1 MNITS
6 AVSSYYITEAEGRLL
21 NEINHKHSES
31 HFGREM
37 FTVKDLVVRLSDVS
51 KFWTFLDVCYKKLLM
66 GNNGQGQSE
75 KCGFIR
81 INKESVVPYTVRDG
95 QKFVPL
101 FYFEGETEN
110 LKLKADNL
118 SGWDLSYLKFCCKV
132 QGIRNELFASDKVAV
147 ISLTDIKSYFPPGT
161 QFEDYWP
168 NKVVDTQLLVQK
180 SNANSSVHW
189 TRQPTAPPPKPTS
202 STQSKAAPT
211 RKQATAVSYGNA
223 AMSQVNMQQRLPGQM
238 GSTNTP
244 VVSNVWSNLTSVS
257 GLNLTP
263 GQQEHQ
269 AQSQRAYPTTRSQV
283 QNIMQRQPYNVNFPP
298 VAAAAAAMSAM
309 TGLSSSSN
317 QVPPPLIRGAQQ
329 APTSHHMS
337 SCVTGPP
344 SLRSSNS
351 LTINPV
357 ATPSHLLPPPPPYSA
372 SSNHLHEYLLA
383 NVSLASSPKNNH
395 YASGGSNKTTYSTSN
410 YNNNNSDY
418 LLNNNI
424 LNAIYSKT
432 AVTSIANHP
441 VGSPARASPNQS
453 HSVSSSGQPKQPPPP
468 LIPMPNTSASD
479 AFSAIRDTLQQLRS
493 LKSLTTTFLPQNIP
507 IPDPYGSPSP
517 SSHAAGTTSPFSL
530 HPLSMVP
537 AAQSPVDIK
546 PQPPTFSPSLA
557 NRQTKSVTMSAT
569 DVIDLSSPPRSA
581 ASLLH
586 HQQQQQQQHHHQQHH
601 QQQQQLQQQQQI
613 LQQQRGQQILT
624 NGRCNTNAQNLMH
637 GAPSAASAAAQVAAM
652 QQHQRQ
658 SSVDASRLS
667 AIPEM
672 VSHNGNVP
680 YKMQK
685 AQIDGCT
692 VPCINMKAY
701 TYTDLLMTLADLKDI
716 FFPHM
721 TLENCRK
728 VLDVLNESI
737 EGVPGVWASWHGEYG
752 PGTGA
757 GYHQF
762 HATAQVHGTE
772 SDTGAACTQAGE
784 DQLGNG
790 VGDANGS
797 SSSGSSGVT
806 GAGSNRTAS
815 EGGESTWRNILS
827 DFSTQYPSVRT
838 SLALETAEKAH
849 NLAQL
854 AQFPSPPVPPSN
866 YHHHH
871 HHHDGGK
878 KLYSACRYQN
888 DKLDYYS
895 PSALAVAAGYNAM
908 SYGNTE
914 TVATSVNRNS
924 SYIPPPSP
932 FSTLNEHHHQQ
943 MQQHQQSAIYAAA
956 VAAAAS
962 HFPTGASSGAS
973 GGGAAGSAN
982 AAGSN
987 SYHLQVPNVA
997 GSVHDTGAA
1006 RSCALPSPTIYP
1018 PTPPPSA
1025 PWVHPWF
1032 VEIQK

>member
-1 MNITS
+1 MSATTTTTQMSMPSTSSVAGGPPDTNRQLFSVKQERHDEAEILELAAKMMESHKAQMTKAAQQQAMQQQMRSVNVINSTGQTNILNYFPRKTSQQGSSSLQAAGTS
-6 AVSSYYITEAEGRLL
+6 ASIVPTTTPAAASAVTATNGGTYNGKQPNGETTSSSASPDGSTEKKPCDEESQKGHFGWHTFNKSIYIPYILRSGEKYCAVRIVESKLLNKYLNYLHHDIYSCTCVRSYYITEAEGRLL

-263 GQQEHQ
+263 GQQEHVLRMAQVAQQ

-410 YNNNNSDY
+410 YNNNNTDY

-728 VLDVLNESI
+728 VLDVLNVELYKGNRSQLK
-737 EGVPGVWASWHGEYG
+737 VFQEYG
-752 PGTGA
+752 
-757 GYHQF
+757 H
-762 HATAQVHGTE
+762 HGME
-772 SDTGAACTQAGE
+772 NMALVLVQDIINFMPQLKYMVRSQTQE
-784 DQLGNG
+784 Q
-790 VGDANGS
+790 
-797 SSSGSSGVT
+797 
-806 GAGSNRTAS
+806 
-815 EGGESTWRNILS
+815 
-827 DFSTQYPSVRT
+827 P
-838 SLALETAEKAH
+838 AH
-849 NLAQL
+849 
-854 AQFPSPPVPPSN
+854 
-866 YHHHH
+866 
-871 HHHDGGK
+871 K
-878 KLYSACRYQN
+878 R
-888 DKLDYYS
+888 
-895 PSALAVAAGYNAM
+895 
-908 SYGNTE
+908 
-914 TVATSVNRNS
+914 
-924 SYIPPPSP
+924 
-932 FSTLNEHHHQQ
+932 
-943 MQQHQQSAIYAAA
+943 
-956 VAAAAS
+956 
-962 HFPTGASSGAS
+962 
-973 GGGAAGSAN
+973 
-982 AAGSN
+982 
-987 SYHLQVPNVA
+987 
-997 GSVHDTGAA
+997 A
-1006 RSCALPSPTIYP
+1006 RIS
-1018 PTPPPSA
+1018 
-1025 PWVHPWF
+1025 
-1032 VEIQK
+1032 

>member
-1 MNITS
+1 MSAATTTTTQMSMPSTSSVAGGPPDTNRQLFSVKQERHDEAEILELAAKMMESHKAQMTKAAQQQAMQQQMRSVNVINSTGQTNILNYFPRKTSQQGSSSLQAAGTS
-6 AVSSYYITEAEGRLL
+6 ASIVPTTTPAAASAVTATNGGTYNGKQPNGETTSSSASPDGSTEKKPCDEESQKGHFGWHTFNKSIYIPYILRSGEKYCAVRIVESKLLNKYLNYLHHDIYSCTCVRSYYITEAEGRLL

-263 GQQEHQ
+263 GQQEHVLRMAQVAQ

-410 YNNNNSDY
+410 YNNNNTDY

-728 VLDVLNESI
+728 VLDVLNVELYKGNRSQLK
-737 EGVPGVWASWHGEYG
+737 VFQEYG
-752 PGTGA
+752 
-757 GYHQF
+757 H
-762 HATAQVHGTE
+762 HGME
-772 SDTGAACTQAGE
+772 NMALVLVQDIINFMPQLKYMVRSQTQE
-784 DQLGNG
+784 Q
-790 VGDANGS
+790 
-797 SSSGSSGVT
+797 
-806 GAGSNRTAS
+806 
-815 EGGESTWRNILS
+815 
-827 DFSTQYPSVRT
+827 P
-838 SLALETAEKAH
+838 AH
-849 NLAQL
+849 
-854 AQFPSPPVPPSN
+854 
-866 YHHHH
+866 
-871 HHHDGGK
+871 K
-878 KLYSACRYQN
+878 R
-888 DKLDYYS
+888 
-895 PSALAVAAGYNAM
+895 
-908 SYGNTE
+908 
-914 TVATSVNRNS
+914 
-924 SYIPPPSP
+924 
-932 FSTLNEHHHQQ
+932 
-943 MQQHQQSAIYAAA
+943 
-956 VAAAAS
+956 
-962 HFPTGASSGAS
+962 
-973 GGGAAGSAN
+973 
-982 AAGSN
+982 
-987 SYHLQVPNVA
+987 
-997 GSVHDTGAA
+997 A
-1006 RSCALPSPTIYP
+1006 RIS
-1018 PTPPPSA
+1018 
-1025 PWVHPWF
+1025 
-1032 VEIQK
+1032 

>member
-1 MNITS
+1 MSAATTTTTQMSMPSTSSVAGGPPDTNRQLFSVKQERHDEAEILELAAKMMESHKAQMTKAAQQQAMQQQMRSVNVINSTAGTS
-6 AVSSYYITEAEGRLL
+6 ASIVPTTTPAAASAVTATNGGTYNGKQPNGETTSSSASPDGSTEKKPCDEESQKGHFGWHTFNKSIYIPYILRSGEKYCAVRIVESKLLNKYLNYLHHDIYSCTCVRSYYITEAEGRLL

-263 GQQEHQ
+263 GQQEHVLRMAQVAQQ

-329 APTSHHMS
+329 APTSHHM
-337 SCVTGPP
+337 
-344 SLRSSNS
+344 
-351 LTINPV
+351 
-357 ATPSHLLPPPPPYSA
+357 
-372 SSNHLHEYLLA
+372 
-383 NVSLASSPKNNH
+383 
-395 YASGGSNKTTYSTSN
+395 
-410 YNNNNSDY
+410 
-418 LLNNNI
+418 
-424 LNAIYSKT
+424 
-432 AVTSIANHP
+432 
-441 VGSPARASPNQS
+441 
-453 HSVSSSGQPKQPPPP
+453 
-468 LIPMPNTSASD
+468 
-479 AFSAIRDTLQQLRS
+479 
-493 LKSLTTTFLPQNIP
+493 
-507 IPDPYGSPSP
+507 
-517 SSHAAGTTSPFSL
+517 
-530 HPLSMVP
+530 
-537 AAQSPVDIK
+537 
-546 PQPPTFSPSLA
+546 
-557 NRQTKSVTMSAT
+557 
-569 DVIDLSSPPRSA
+569 SA

-728 VLDVLNESI
+728 VLDVLNVELYKGNRSQLK
-737 EGVPGVWASWHGEYG
+737 VFQEYG
-752 PGTGA
+752 
-757 GYHQF
+757 H
-762 HATAQVHGTE
+762 HGME
-772 SDTGAACTQAGE
+772 NMALVLVQDIINFMPQLKYMVRSQTQE
-784 DQLGNG
+784 Q
-790 VGDANGS
+790 
-797 SSSGSSGVT
+797 
-806 GAGSNRTAS
+806 
-815 EGGESTWRNILS
+815 
-827 DFSTQYPSVRT
+827 P
-838 SLALETAEKAH
+838 AH
-849 NLAQL
+849 
-854 AQFPSPPVPPSN
+854 
-866 YHHHH
+866 
-871 HHHDGGK
+871 K
-878 KLYSACRYQN
+878 R
-888 DKLDYYS
+888 
-895 PSALAVAAGYNAM
+895 
-908 SYGNTE
+908 
-914 TVATSVNRNS
+914 
-924 SYIPPPSP
+924 
-932 FSTLNEHHHQQ
+932 
-943 MQQHQQSAIYAAA
+943 
-956 VAAAAS
+956 
-962 HFPTGASSGAS
+962 
-973 GGGAAGSAN
+973 
-982 AAGSN
+982 
-987 SYHLQVPNVA
+987 
-997 GSVHDTGAA
+997 A
-1006 RSCALPSPTIYP
+1006 RIS
-1018 PTPPPSA
+1018 
-1025 PWVHPWF
+1025 
-1032 VEIQK
+1032 

>member
-1 MNITS
+1 MSMPSTSSVAGGPPDTNRQLFSVKQERHDEAEILELAAKMMESHKAQMTKAAQQQAMQQQMRSVNVINSTGQTNILSYFQRKSSQQGSSSLHAAGTS
-6 AVSSYYITEAEGRLL
+6 SASIVPASTPATAAVATTNGGSYANGKQANGDSTASASPDGEKKACDEESQKGHFGWHTFNKSIYIPYILRSGEKYCAVRIVESKLLNKYLNYLHHDIYSCTCVRSYYITEAEGRLL

-31 HFGREM
+31 HYGRDM

-66 GNNGQGQSE
+66 GNNNQGQSE

-168 NKVVDTQLLVQK
+168 SKVVDTQLLVQK

-189 TRQPTAPPPKPTS
+189 TRQPSAPPPKS
-202 STQSKAAPT
+202 AATAQAKSAPA
-211 RKQATAVSYGNA
+211 RKQAASAVSYGNA
-223 AMSQVNMQQRLPGQM
+223 AAMQQQVNMQQRLPGQM
-238 GSTNTP
+238 GNTNNP
-244 VVSNVWSNLTSVS
+244 VVSNVWPNLAGVS

-263 GQQEHQ
+263 GQEQMLRMAQ
-269 AQSQRAYPTTRSQV
+269 AAQQVQSQRGYPTTRSQV

-298 VAAAAAAMSAM
+298 VATAMSAM
-309 TGLSSSSN
+309 TGLTSTAN

-357 ATPSHLLPPPPPYSA
+357 ATPSHLLPPPPPYNA

-383 NVSLASSPKNNH
+383 NVSLASSPKSSP
-395 YASGGSNKTTYSTSN
+395 YGSGGGGGAGVKPSYSAAAAF
-410 YNNNNSDY
+410 NNNNSDF
-418 LLNNNI
+418 LLDNNI
-424 LNAIYSKT
+424 LSAIYSKT
-432 AVTSIANHP
+432 PITSTANLP

-453 HSVSSSGQPKQPPPP
+453 SAMATAMVNNGQTKHPPPP
-468 LIPMPNTSASD
+468 LIPMPGTNSAD
-479 AFSAIRDTLQQLRS
+479 AFSSIRDTLQQLRN

-517 SSHAAGTTSPFSL
+517 SHVAGATSPFSH
-530 HPLSMVP
+530 HPLSMAP
-537 AAQSPVDIK
+537 AANPISNPAA
-546 PQPPTFSPSLA
+546 SLA

-586 HQQQQQQQHHHQQHH
+586 HQQQQH
-601 QQQQQLQQQQQI
+601 QQQQLHQQQQRS
-613 LQQQRGQQILT
+613 QQMLT
-624 NGRCNTNAQNLMH
+624 NGRCS
-637 GAPSAASAAAQVAAM
+637 SAASAQSMMHGGVPSATSAAAAAQVAAM

-672 VSHNGNVP
+672 ASHNGNVP
-680 YKMQK
+680 YRMQK

-701 TYTDLLMTLADLKDI
+701 SHSDLLMTLADLKDI

-728 VLDVLNESI
+728 VLDVLNVELYKGNRSQLK
-737 EGVPGVWASWHGEYG
+737 VFQEYG
-752 PGTGA
+752 
-757 GYHQF
+757 H
-762 HATAQVHGTE
+762 HGME
-772 SDTGAACTQAGE
+772 NMALVLVRDIVNFMP
-784 DQLGNG
+784 QLK
-790 VGDANGS
+790 
-797 SSSGSSGVT
+797 
-806 GAGSNRTAS
+806 
-815 EGGESTWRNILS
+815 
-827 DFSTQYPSVRT
+827 YMVR
-838 SLALETAEKAH
+838 SQPQEQPAH
-849 NLAQL
+849 
-854 AQFPSPPVPPSN
+854 
-866 YHHHH
+866 
-871 HHHDGGK
+871 K
-878 KLYSACRYQN
+878 R
-888 DKLDYYS
+888 
-895 PSALAVAAGYNAM
+895 
-908 SYGNTE
+908 
-914 TVATSVNRNS
+914 
-924 SYIPPPSP
+924 
-932 FSTLNEHHHQQ
+932 
-943 MQQHQQSAIYAAA
+943 
-956 VAAAAS
+956 
-962 HFPTGASSGAS
+962 
-973 GGGAAGSAN
+973 
-982 AAGSN
+982 
-987 SYHLQVPNVA
+987 
-997 GSVHDTGAA
+997 A
-1006 RSCALPSPTIYP
+1006 RIS
-1018 PTPPPSA
+1018 
-1025 PWVHPWF
+1025 
-1032 VEIQK
+1032 

>member
-1 MNITS
+1 MSMPSTSSVAGGTPDTNRQLFSVKQERHDEAEILELAAKMMESHKAQMTKAAQQQQMQQQMRSVNVINSTGQTNILNYFPRKTS
-6 AVSSYYITEAEGRLL
+6 QQGSASLHAAGASTSIVPAAAAAATNGGTYNGKQQPNGESSSSASPDGEKKPCDEESQRGHFGWHTFNKNIYIPYILRSGEKYCAVRIVESKLLNKYLNYLHHDIYSCTCVRSYYITEAEGRLL

-180 SNANSSVHW
+180 SSTNSSVHW
-189 TRQPTAPPPKPTS
+189 TRQPSAPPPKPSS
-202 STQSKAAPT
+202 STQPKAAPV
-211 RKQATAVSYGNA
+211 RKQATPASYGNTNVP
-223 AMSQVNMQQRLPGQM
+223 QVNMQQRLPGQM
-238 GSTNTP
+238 GNTNTP
-244 VVSNVWSNLTSVS
+244 VVSNVWSNLSNVP

-263 GQQEHQ
+263 GQQEHVLRMAQVAQ
-269 AQSQRAYPTTRSQV
+269 AQSQRGYPTTRSQV

-298 VAAAAAAMSAM
+298 GSAAAAALSAM
-309 TGLSSSSN
+309 TGLTSSSN

-357 ATPSHLLPPPPPYSA
+357 ANPSHLLPPPPSYNA

-383 NVSLASSPKNNH
+383 NVSLASSSPKNNH
-395 YASGGSNKTTYSTSN
+395 YGGTNKATYSAAN

-418 LLNNNI
+418 HLNNNI
-424 LNAIYSKT
+424 LNAMYSE
-432 AVTSIANHP
+432 AAITSITNQKI
-441 VGSPARASPNQS
+441 GSPARASPNQS
-453 HSVSSSGQPKQPPPP
+453 HNISSSGAPKQPPPP
-468 LIPMPNTSASD
+468 LIPMPSTSGGD
-479 AFSAIRDTLQQLRS
+479 AYSVIRDTLQQLRS

-507 IPDPYGSPSP
+507 DPYGSPSP
-517 SSHAAGTTSPFSL
+517 SSHGATSPFSSL
-530 HPLSMVP
+530 NHHLAM
-537 AAQSPVDIK
+537 AHSPTDIK
-546 PQPPTFSPSLA
+546 PSTTFSSSHHA

-581 ASLLH
+581 ASLMHH
-586 HQQQQQQQHHHQQHH
+586 HQQQQHNHQQQQLH
-601 QQQQQLQQQQQI
+601 QQQQQLHQRNQQM
-613 LQQQRGQQILT
+613 L
-624 NGRCNTNAQNLMH
+624 NGRCNTSAQIMH
-637 GAPSAASAAAQVAAM
+637 GATSAASAAAQVAAM

-658 SSVDASRLS
+658 SSLDASRLS

-728 VLDVLNESI
+728 VLDVLNVELYKGNRSQLK
-737 EGVPGVWASWHGEYG
+737 VFQEYG
-752 PGTGA
+752 
-757 GYHQF
+757 H
-762 HATAQVHGTE
+762 HGME
-772 SDTGAACTQAGE
+772 NMALVLVQDIINFMPQLKYMVRSQTQE
-784 DQLGNG
+784 Q
-790 VGDANGS
+790 
-797 SSSGSSGVT
+797 
-806 GAGSNRTAS
+806 
-815 EGGESTWRNILS
+815 
-827 DFSTQYPSVRT
+827 P
-838 SLALETAEKAH
+838 AH
-849 NLAQL
+849 
-854 AQFPSPPVPPSN
+854 
-866 YHHHH
+866 
-871 HHHDGGK
+871 K
-878 KLYSACRYQN
+878 R
-888 DKLDYYS
+888 
-895 PSALAVAAGYNAM
+895 
-908 SYGNTE
+908 
-914 TVATSVNRNS
+914 
-924 SYIPPPSP
+924 
-932 FSTLNEHHHQQ
+932 
-943 MQQHQQSAIYAAA
+943 
-956 VAAAAS
+956 
-962 HFPTGASSGAS
+962 
-973 GGGAAGSAN
+973 
-982 AAGSN
+982 
-987 SYHLQVPNVA
+987 
-997 GSVHDTGAA
+997 A
-1006 RSCALPSPTIYP
+1006 RIS
-1018 PTPPPSA
+1018 
-1025 PWVHPWF
+1025 
-1032 VEIQK
+1032 

>member
-1 MNITS
+1 MSMPSTS
-6 AVSSYYITEAEGRLL
+6 SVAGGPPDTNRQLFSVKQERHDEAEILELAAKMMESHKAQMTKAVQQQAMQQQMRSVNVINSTAGTSSSIVPTSTPATSSTATASNGASIANGKQPNGDTASSASPDGSGEKKACDEESQKGHFGWHTFNKSIYIPYILRSGEKYCAVRIVESKLLNKYLNYLHHDIYSCTCVRSYYITEAEGRLL

-31 HFGREM
+31 HYGREM

-66 GNNGQGQSE
+66 GNNVQGQSE

-180 SNANSSVHW
+180 SNTNSSVHW
-189 TRQPTAPPPKPTS
+189 TRQPTAPPPKPS
-202 STQSKAAPT
+202 VSTQPKSVPA
-211 RKQATAVSYGNA
+211 RKQATSVSYGNT
-223 AMSQVNMQQRLPGQM
+223 AMSPVNMQQRLAGQM

-244 VVSNVWSNLTSVS
+244 VVSNVWSNLTSVP

-263 GQQEHQ
+263 GQQEHVLRMAQAAQQ
-269 AQSQRAYPTTRSQV
+269 AQTQRGYPTTRSQV

-298 VAAAAAAMSAM
+298 AAAAAAAMSAM
-309 TGLSSSSN
+309 SGLSSSSN

-372 SSNHLHEYLLA
+372 SNAYLHDYLLA
-383 NVSLASSPKNNH
+383 NVSSVSPNTSPFANSS
-395 YASGGSNKTTYSTSN
+395 KTSYNSSI
-410 YNNNNSDY
+410 YNNNNSDF
-418 LLNNNI
+418 LLNNND
-424 LNAIYSKT
+424 LNVLYLKT
-432 AVTSIANHP
+432 PVSSTTNLP
-441 VGSPARASPNQS
+441 VGSPARASPNQNNN
-453 HSVSSSGQPKQPPPP
+453 VSASGETKQPPPP
-468 LIPMPNTSASD
+468 LIPMPNTNNSD
-479 AFSAIRDTLQQLRS
+479 TLSSIRDTLQQLRN
-493 LKSLTTTFLPQNIP
+493 LKSLTTTFLPENVP
-507 IPDPYGSPSP
+507 IPNSYNSPSP
-517 SSHAAGTTSPFSL
+517 SSHVTDVKLPIPSFLPLPMASVAQNSIYTNAL
-530 HPLSMVP
+530 HSSVTL
-537 AAQSPVDIK
+537 D
-546 PQPPTFSPSLA
+546 

-586 HQQQQQQQHHHQQHH
+586 HQQQQQQQHHHQQQHH
-601 QQQQQLQQQQQI
+601 QQQQQQQMQQQHQLQ
-613 LQQQRGQQILT
+613 LHQQQRSQQMLT
-624 NGRCNTNAQNLMH
+624 NGRCSNTPQNLMH
-637 GAPSAASAAAQVAAM
+637 GVPSATSAAAQVAAM

-658 SSVDASRLS
+658 STVDASRLS

-701 TYTDLLMTLADLKDI
+701 THNELLMTLADLKDI

-728 VLDVLNESI
+728 VLDVLNVELYKGNRSQLK
-737 EGVPGVWASWHGEYG
+737 VFQEYG
-752 PGTGA
+752 
-757 GYHQF
+757 H
-762 HATAQVHGTE
+762 HGME
-772 SDTGAACTQAGE
+772 NMALVLVRDIINFMP
-784 DQLGNG
+784 QLK
-790 VGDANGS
+790 
-797 SSSGSSGVT
+797 
-806 GAGSNRTAS
+806 
-815 EGGESTWRNILS
+815 
-827 DFSTQYPSVRT
+827 YMVR
-838 SLALETAEKAH
+838 SQPQEQPAH
-849 NLAQL
+849 
-854 AQFPSPPVPPSN
+854 
-866 YHHHH
+866 
-871 HHHDGGK
+871 K
-878 KLYSACRYQN
+878 R
-888 DKLDYYS
+888 
-895 PSALAVAAGYNAM
+895 
-908 SYGNTE
+908 
-914 TVATSVNRNS
+914 
-924 SYIPPPSP
+924 
-932 FSTLNEHHHQQ
+932 
-943 MQQHQQSAIYAAA
+943 
-956 VAAAAS
+956 
-962 HFPTGASSGAS
+962 
-973 GGGAAGSAN
+973 
-982 AAGSN
+982 
-987 SYHLQVPNVA
+987 
-997 GSVHDTGAA
+997 A
-1006 RSCALPSPTIYP
+1006 RIS
-1018 PTPPPSA
+1018 
-1025 PWVHPWF
+1025 
-1032 VEIQK
+1032 

>member
-1 MNITS
+1 MSAATTTTTQMSMPSTSSVAGGPPDTNRQLFSVKQERHDEAEILELAAKMMESHKAQMTKAAQQQAMQQQMRSVNVINSTGQTNILNYFPRKTSQQGSSSLQAAGTS
-6 AVSSYYITEAEGRLL
+6 ASIVPTTTPAAASAVTATNGGTYNGKQPNGETTSSSASPDGSTEKKPCDEESQKGHFGWHTFNKSIYIPYILRSGEKYCAVRIVESKLLNKYLNYLHHDIYSCTCVRSYYITEAEGRLL

-263 GQQEHQ
+263 GQQEHVLRMAQVAQ

-329 APTSHHMS
+329 APTSHHM
-337 SCVTGPP
+337 
-344 SLRSSNS
+344 
-351 LTINPV
+351 
-357 ATPSHLLPPPPPYSA
+357 
-372 SSNHLHEYLLA
+372 
-383 NVSLASSPKNNH
+383 
-395 YASGGSNKTTYSTSN
+395 
-410 YNNNNSDY
+410 
-418 LLNNNI
+418 
-424 LNAIYSKT
+424 
-432 AVTSIANHP
+432 
-441 VGSPARASPNQS
+441 
-453 HSVSSSGQPKQPPPP
+453 
-468 LIPMPNTSASD
+468 
-479 AFSAIRDTLQQLRS
+479 
-493 LKSLTTTFLPQNIP
+493 
-507 IPDPYGSPSP
+507 
-517 SSHAAGTTSPFSL
+517 
-530 HPLSMVP
+530 
-537 AAQSPVDIK
+537 
-546 PQPPTFSPSLA
+546 
-557 NRQTKSVTMSAT
+557 
-569 DVIDLSSPPRSA
+569 SA

-728 VLDVLNESI
+728 VLDVLNVELYKGNRSQLK
-737 EGVPGVWASWHGEYG
+737 VFQEYG
-752 PGTGA
+752 
-757 GYHQF
+757 H
-762 HATAQVHGTE
+762 HGME
-772 SDTGAACTQAGE
+772 NMALVLVQDIINFMPQLKYMVRSQTQE
-784 DQLGNG
+784 Q
-790 VGDANGS
+790 
-797 SSSGSSGVT
+797 
-806 GAGSNRTAS
+806 
-815 EGGESTWRNILS
+815 
-827 DFSTQYPSVRT
+827 P
-838 SLALETAEKAH
+838 AH
-849 NLAQL
+849 
-854 AQFPSPPVPPSN
+854 
-866 YHHHH
+866 
-871 HHHDGGK
+871 K
-878 KLYSACRYQN
+878 R
-888 DKLDYYS
+888 
-895 PSALAVAAGYNAM
+895 
-908 SYGNTE
+908 
-914 TVATSVNRNS
+914 
-924 SYIPPPSP
+924 
-932 FSTLNEHHHQQ
+932 
-943 MQQHQQSAIYAAA
+943 
-956 VAAAAS
+956 
-962 HFPTGASSGAS
+962 
-973 GGGAAGSAN
+973 
-982 AAGSN
+982 
-987 SYHLQVPNVA
+987 
-997 GSVHDTGAA
+997 A
-1006 RSCALPSPTIYP
+1006 RIS
-1018 PTPPPSA
+1018 
-1025 PWVHPWF
+1025 
-1032 VEIQK
+1032 

>member
-1 MNITS
+1 MSAATTTTTQMSMPSTSSVAGGPPDTNRQLFSVKQERHDEAEILELAAKMMESHKAQMTKAAQQQAMQQQMRSVNVINSTGQTNILNYFPRKTSQQGSSSLQAAGTS
-6 AVSSYYITEAEGRLL
+6 ASIVPTTTPAAASAVTATNGGTYNGKQPNGETTSSSASPDGSTEKKPCDEESQKGHFGWHTFNKSIYIPYILRSGEKYCAVRIVESKLLNKYLNYLHHDIYSCTCVRSYYITEAEGRLL

-263 GQQEHQ
+263 GQQEHVLRMAQVAQQ

-329 APTSHHMS
+329 APTSHHM
-337 SCVTGPP
+337 
-344 SLRSSNS
+344 
-351 LTINPV
+351 
-357 ATPSHLLPPPPPYSA
+357 
-372 SSNHLHEYLLA
+372 
-383 NVSLASSPKNNH
+383 
-395 YASGGSNKTTYSTSN
+395 
-410 YNNNNSDY
+410 
-418 LLNNNI
+418 
-424 LNAIYSKT
+424 
-432 AVTSIANHP
+432 
-441 VGSPARASPNQS
+441 
-453 HSVSSSGQPKQPPPP
+453 
-468 LIPMPNTSASD
+468 
-479 AFSAIRDTLQQLRS
+479 
-493 LKSLTTTFLPQNIP
+493 
-507 IPDPYGSPSP
+507 
-517 SSHAAGTTSPFSL
+517 
-530 HPLSMVP
+530 
-537 AAQSPVDIK
+537 
-546 PQPPTFSPSLA
+546 
-557 NRQTKSVTMSAT
+557 
-569 DVIDLSSPPRSA
+569 SA

-728 VLDVLNESI
+728 VLDVLNVELYKGNRSQLK
-737 EGVPGVWASWHGEYG
+737 VFQEYG
-752 PGTGA
+752 
-757 GYHQF
+757 H
-762 HATAQVHGTE
+762 HGME
-772 SDTGAACTQAGE
+772 NMALVLVQDIINFMPQLKYMVRSQTQE
-784 DQLGNG
+784 Q
-790 VGDANGS
+790 
-797 SSSGSSGVT
+797 
-806 GAGSNRTAS
+806 
-815 EGGESTWRNILS
+815 
-827 DFSTQYPSVRT
+827 P
-838 SLALETAEKAH
+838 AH
-849 NLAQL
+849 
-854 AQFPSPPVPPSN
+854 
-866 YHHHH
+866 
-871 HHHDGGK
+871 K
-878 KLYSACRYQN
+878 R
-888 DKLDYYS
+888 
-895 PSALAVAAGYNAM
+895 
-908 SYGNTE
+908 
-914 TVATSVNRNS
+914 
-924 SYIPPPSP
+924 
-932 FSTLNEHHHQQ
+932 
-943 MQQHQQSAIYAAA
+943 
-956 VAAAAS
+956 
-962 HFPTGASSGAS
+962 
-973 GGGAAGSAN
+973 
-982 AAGSN
+982 
-987 SYHLQVPNVA
+987 
-997 GSVHDTGAA
+997 A
-1006 RSCALPSPTIYP
+1006 RIS
-1018 PTPPPSA
+1018 
-1025 PWVHPWF
+1025 
-1032 VEIQK
+1032 